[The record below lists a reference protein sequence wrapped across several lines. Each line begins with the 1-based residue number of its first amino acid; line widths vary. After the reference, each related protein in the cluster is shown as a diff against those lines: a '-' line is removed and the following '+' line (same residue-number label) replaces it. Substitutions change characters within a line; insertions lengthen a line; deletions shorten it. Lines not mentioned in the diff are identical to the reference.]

1 MYYYIIYKYFMQ
13 EKNVQ
18 IMNVII
24 KRKKF
29 SVLNLTLT
37 LVIEKKQTQLN
48 PAYRKQKL
56 LN

>member
-1 MYYYIIYKYFMQ
+1 MQ

-29 SVLNLTLT
+29 SALNLTLT
-37 LVIEKKQTQLN
+37 LVIEKKKTNAIKSSL
-48 PAYRKQKL
+48 QKTKIT
-56 LN
+56 

>member
-1 MYYYIIYKYFMQ
+1 MQ

-29 SVLNLTLT
+29 SALNLTLT
-37 LVIEKKQTQLN
+37 LVIEKKTNAIKSSL
-48 PAYRKQKL
+48 QKTKIT
-56 LN
+56 